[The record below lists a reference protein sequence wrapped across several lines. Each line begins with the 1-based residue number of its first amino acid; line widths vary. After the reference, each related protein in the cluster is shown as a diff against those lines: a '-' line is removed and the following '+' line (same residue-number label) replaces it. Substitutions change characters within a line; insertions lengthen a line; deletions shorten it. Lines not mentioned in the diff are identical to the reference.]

1 MDSFE
6 KFNVGD
12 KAEVFHCITENDIQD
27 FANLTGDTN
36 PLHIDSDFAKKTS
49 FKKRVV
55 HGMLSASF
63 ISTLIGTKI
72 PGEGALWY
80 SQSITFLQPV
90 WIGDEIRVIGTII
103 QKSESQRSFKI
114 QIEIFNQHNQLVI
127 KGESQVN
134 VPLVESD
141 QNNEN
146 TELTKGVII
155 IIGGT
160 GGIGEA
166 IISKLVSL
174 GNNIIFTYNK
184 NESLATS
191 IEKRF
196 LKEVGIEKYALN
208 IIDEASINKFIAYIN
223 NKYSRVDAL
232 INCATDKIINK
243 PFSNL
248 EWKLVE
254 NQFNIHLKSV
264 FMLIKELMPQFVKNK
279 YGKIINISSI
289 YADSTP
295 PINLYDYIMAKAA
308 LSALTKSLA
317 VEFGPYNININMVSP
332 SMTETSLIATIPQ
345 KTKLLTTMQTPLRRL
360 AKPEDIANAVA
371 FLMSD
376 DASFITGETLRI
388 NGGQLM
394 I

>member
-12 KAEVFHCITENDIQD
+12 KAEVIHCITEKDLQN

-36 PLHIDSDFAKKTS
+36 PLHLDSDFAKKTS

-72 PGEGALWY
+72 PGDGALWY

-127 KGESQVN
+127 NGEAQVN
-134 VPLVESD
+134 VPLVEVEVGQEVITPD
-141 QNNEN
+141 N
-146 TELTKGVII
+146 GVHI

-166 IISKLVSL
+166 IISKLASL
-174 GNNIIFTYNK
+174 GKQIIFTYNK
-184 NESLATS
+184 NEALAAS

-196 LKEVGIEKYALN
+196 LNEIGIEKYALN
-208 IIDEASINKFIAYIN
+208 INDEVSIRKFIEYVIL
-223 NKYSRVDAL
+223 KYSRIDSL
-232 INCATDKIINK
+232 INCATDKIINRS
-243 PFSNL
+243 FSDL
-248 EWKLVE
+248 DWKSIE

-264 FMLIKELMPQFVKNK
+264 FILTKQIMPHFSKNK
-279 YGKIINISSI
+279 FGKIINISSI
-289 YADSTP
+289 YADGTP

-308 LSALTKSLA
+308 LSAFTKSLA
-317 VEFGPYNININMVSP
+317 VEYGPLGININIVSP

-360 AKPEDIANAVA
+360 AKPEDVAGAVA
-371 FLMSD
+371 FLISEE
-376 DASFITGETLRI
+376 ASFITGETIRI

>member
-12 KAEVFHCITENDIQD
+12 KAEVIHSITENDIQN

-72 PGEGALWY
+72 PGDGALWY

-114 QIEIFNQHNQLVI
+114 QIEIFNQHSQLVI
-127 KGESQVN
+127 SGESQVN
-134 VPLVESD
+134 VPFVEVE
-141 QNNEN
+141 QNQEIIVANE
-146 TELTKGVII
+146 GVII
-155 IIGGT
+155 VIGGT
-160 GGIGEA
+160 GGIGES
-166 IISKLVSL
+166 IISKFASQ
-174 GNNIIFTYNK
+174 GKKIIFTYYK
-184 NESLATS
+184 NESLAS
-191 IEKRF
+191 NLEQRYSKDI
-196 LKEVGIEKYALN
+196 VIEKYALN
-208 IIDEASINKFIAYIN
+208 ITNELSIKKFVEYTAR
-223 NKYSRVDAL
+223 KYSRIDAL

-243 PFSNL
+243 TFSDL
-248 EWKLVE
+248 DWKSVE
-254 NQFNIHLKSV
+254 YQFSIHLKSV
-264 FMLIKELMPQFVKNK
+264 FMLVKEVLPHFIRNK
-279 YGKIINISSI
+279 YGKIVNISSI
-289 YADSTP
+289 YADATP
-295 PINLYDYIMAKAA
+295 PLNLYDYVMAKAA
-308 LSALTKSLA
+308 LSAFTKSLA
-317 VEFGPYNININMVSP
+317 VEYGPQGININIVSP

-345 KTKLLTTMQTPLRRL
+345 KTKLLTTIHTPLRRL
-360 AKPEDIANAVA
+360 AKPEDIAGVVA
-371 FLMSD
+371 FLISD
-376 DASFITGETLRI
+376 EASFITGETIRI

-394 I
+394 M